1 MVRKMKT
8 VGFVGSPRKG
18 GNTEILVE
26 EILAGASEK
35 GSETVIYNVNEL
47 RIAGCQA
54 CYYCRDH
61 IGCVLKDDM
70 QKMYEEIIKAD
81 AVVFGSPIYMWQMSG
96 QMKIFI
102 DRLLPFLNPAYSLK
116 KGKRKDLILA
126 FTQGQSESAIFMP
139 YYESTGEM
147 LEFLG
152 FNIAG
157 LIVAPGVDEK
167 EDIRKQKNT
176 LQKARSMGQG
186 LFK

>member
-1 MVRKMKT
+1 MKA

-18 GNTEILVE
+18 GNTEILVN

-35 GSETVIYNVNEL
+35 GAQTTVYNVTEL
-47 RIAGCQA
+47 NIKGCKACYSCHDHAGC
-54 CYYCRDH
+54 
-61 IGCVLKDDM
+61 ILKDDM
-70 QKMYEEIIKAD
+70 QRLYGEIAKAD
-81 AVVFGSPIYMWQMSG
+81 AVVFGSPVYMWQMSG

-116 KGKRKDLILA
+116 DGKRKDLILA
-126 FTQGQSESAIFMP
+126 FTQGQSDSASFMP

-152 FNIAG
+152 FNIKG
-157 LIVAPGVDEK
+157 LIVAPAVD
-167 EDIRKQKNT
+167 DLGSVLKQKDT
-176 LQKARSMGQG
+176 LKKARMMGRD